1 MAEMTMGSLDSKPVS
16 ENNSAVNVGET
27 ERWASVVIGGI
38 MLVKGLSNTRSGMGW
53 ALAAFGGGMVM
64 RGLSGHCPMYEAIKV
79 DTHTADDQGVH
90 VHAAVTIDRKPE
102 ELYAFWRSLENL
114 PHIMSHLETVT
125 EIDPKRS
132 HWVAKAPAGMTV
144 EWDAE
149 IVSETE
155 NQAIM
160 WRSTE
165 GAQITNAGSV
175 RFIPVAGE
183 RGTEVHVELTYHPP
197 AGAVGMA
204 VAKLF
209 GEEPQH
215 QIEDDLRHF
224 KQFMETGEIATT
236 QGQPS
241 GASLKRQVKSKM
253 LASAESRQMTDKSEK
268 AENEKGITRKSEKSE
283 LPSMGKGVEI

>member
-1 MAEMTMGSLDSKPVS
+1 MAEMAMERLEGQPVN
-16 ENNSAVNVGET
+16 ENCGHVNVGAV
-27 ERWASVVIGGI
+27 ERWASVIAGGVLI
-38 MLVKGLSNTRSGMGW
+38 ARGLSQNRSWMGW
-53 ALAAFGGGMVM
+53 TLAAMGGGMVY
-64 RGLSGHCPMYEAIKV
+64 RGVSGHCPMYEAMNV
-79 DTHTADDQGVH
+79 NTQTMDDQGVH

-102 ELYAFWRSLENL
+102 ELFAFWRSLENL

-125 EIDPKRS
+125 EIDNKRS
-132 HWVAKAPAGMTV
+132 HWVAKAPVGMTV

-155 NQAIM
+155 NQSIM

-175 RFIPVAGE
+175 RFVPVAGE

-197 AGAVGMA
+197 AGAVGVA

-224 KQFMETGEIATT
+224 KQFMEAGEIATT

-241 GASLKRQVKSKM
+241 GASLKRQIKSKM
-253 LASAESRQMTDKSEK
+253 LASAESRQSTDKAEKAESEKGISKKSEK
-268 AENEKGITRKSEKSE
+268 NE
-283 LPSMGKGVEI
+283 LPSMSKGVEI